1 MHLGWLL
8 IEKRTESI
16 FFGRFFNIRRVP
28 QYGFHLVETALWR
41 LLKLWTCVLLFFV
54 LATQS
59 LKEQA
64 CMPELEWTLQR
75 PPWMQTHGNTEQLHR
90 QRL

>member
-41 LLKLWTCVLLFFV
+41 LLKLWSAGGPNLDLRVVVFR
-54 LATQS
+54 
-59 LKEQA
+59 A
-64 CMPELEWTLQR
+64 CYAELERTS
-75 PPWMQTHGNTEQLHR
+75 MHAGT
-90 QRL
+90 